1 MRSRVESDLQRRT
14 ENGTHCVS
22 FPSPLQVRH
31 GRAKSPPCG
40 DVSRPVTHVRRANH
54 KAMSVTGAVRAA
66 GLPTGGDDS
75 RPTPVLDGVV
85 KTYRPA
91 RVLVV
96 EPVRRAVAAAVST
109 VSQARGRLTHAHVT
123 QEDGDWSL
131 VISLPN
137 DTVTRVLRC
146 VVTLRS
152 AVLLRGN
159 SYCLLTTS
167 RLALATLSSIHGS
180 TGELHGYTGVRGHDV
195 FASEGDALE
204 ALYAEGRIA
213 ATLSGKAVLG
223 LAPLPAAGV
232 ALLLVAT
239 RVRVSVTLPG
249 GHDVNSVAEAVWVKI
264 PLRQAA
270 GGGADAEGG
279 AAGSEASPGRSAG
292 GGSPSDAGEGST
304 HSVPPPSAAAAA
316 AAGAVVTALLEYP
329 VEGCHLYCHTADVT
343 RPWPWGG
350 PHWSVGNEASPP
362 EPDMEF
368 TWNSWL
374 AQPFLAAGCAAVC
387 PPLVQGLAE
396 CRLMVDAQGVK
407 ACVALLSRRSRLHPG
422 TRYLARGLNDAASPG
437 NEVEC
442 EQLLFRVADPLGAAA
457 MQSLSLTD
465 AGAGAASQQQQQQ
478 CRVSVQPQER
488 EQAWCSVVWRRGT
501 VPIRW
506 GTELKS
512 TVGEAELYVSARD
525 PYNGTAQYFTRLV
538 DTYASK
544 RAADSSTADR
554 ADATQTPP
562 ASSSSSDPAAF
573 SVTCVNLLRS
583 SLKAPELLLT
593 EHFHEGVRTARRQQP
608 SQLGGVRVLNF
619 DWHGNIKALGEVAA
633 VEGLWTQLHAACVAS
648 GLSVGSDSSSGK
660 EPGRVVTTWQHGL
673 LRYNCADSL
682 DRTNLA
688 SFFGAVQL
696 VMEQATVLGLCFEQ
710 TAAGG
715 TGSGS
720 MQASPSPGQARQGA
734 GGSAQQQQQQQQA
747 VLAVMPGR
755 RVTPGVVSLWAQ
767 QQATGRVNTVPDMPG
782 VQRSSSGSGGGAQQF
797 LVAAPAPVNGQAAQ
811 PGLPPGWESRTDAVR
826 LP

>member
-1 MRSRVESDLQRRT
+1 
-14 ENGTHCVS
+14 
-22 FPSPLQVRH
+22 
-31 GRAKSPPCG
+31 
-40 DVSRPVTHVRRANH
+40 
-54 KAMSVTGAVRAA
+54 MSVTGAVRAA

-96 EPVRRAVAAAVST
+96 EPVRRDVHRGGLCEQCLTPPGRTPLCTGGRRLVARRIAAHRHRHTCPSVCTSPPPLL
-109 VSQARGRLTHAHVT
+109 SYHLLPNSRPCFSHVT
-123 QEDGDWSL
+123 SP
-131 VISLPN
+131 S
-137 DTVTRVLRC
+137 
-146 VVTLRS
+146 
-152 AVLLRGN
+152 
-159 SYCLLTTS
+159 
-167 RLALATLSSIHGS
+167 LALPSIHGS
-180 TGELHGYTGVRGHDV
+180 TGELHPYTGARGHDV

-223 LAPLPAAGV
+223 LAALPAAGV
-232 ALLLVAT
+232 ALLLLAT

-249 GHDVNSVAEAVWVKI
+249 GHDVNSVSEAVWVKI
-264 PLRQAA
+264 PLRAQGSGGDGDAA
-270 GGGADAEGG
+270 AP
-279 AAGSEASPGRSAG
+279 GSEVLPGGSAG
-292 GGSPSDAGEGST
+292 GGSPRPSDNGEAST
-304 HSVPPPSAAAAA
+304 HTAAPNAAAAA
-316 AAGAVVTALLEYP
+316 AAGALVTALLEYP

-350 PHWSVGNEASPP
+350 PHGSRGSEAPQ
-362 EPDMEF
+362 EPDAEF
-368 TWNSWL
+368 TWNRWL
-374 AQPFLAAGCAAVC
+374 AQPFAAAGCASAC

-396 CRLMVDAQGVK
+396 CRLMVDAKGVK

-442 EQLLFRVADPLGAAA
+442 EQLLFRVGDPLGAAA
-457 MQSLSLTD
+457 MQSLSLADTSG
-465 AGAGAASQQQQQQ
+465 GAAASQQQQR
-478 CRVSVQPQER
+478 RVSVQQEQVQQA
-488 EQAWCSVVWRRGT
+488 QAWCSVVWRRGT

-512 TVGEAELYVSARD
+512 SVGEAELYVSARD
-525 PYNGTAQYFTRLV
+525 PYNGTAQYFARLC
-538 DTYASK
+538 DTYTSRRRSSSAAA
-544 RAADSSTADR
+544 AADSDGAQPPDVPSTPGSSG
-554 ADATQTPP
+554 DAPGFT
-562 ASSSSSDPAAF
+562 
-573 SVTCVNLLRS
+573 VTCVNLLRS

-593 EHFHEGVRTARRQQP
+593 EHFQEGVRAARKQQP
-608 SQLGGVRVLNF
+608 RQLGGLRVLNF

-633 VEGLWTQLHAACVAS
+633 VEGLWTQLHAACVAA
-648 GLSVGSDSSSGK
+648 GLSVGADCARASGAVPGSDVNTGQ
-660 EPGRVVTTWQHGL
+660 PGREVTTWQRGM

-696 VMEQATVLGLCFEQ
+696 VIEQAAVLGLCFEQ
-710 TAAGG
+710 PAAGSNG
-715 TGSGS
+715 T
-720 MQASPSPGQARQGA
+720 QASAAQGLARA
-734 GGSAQQQQQQQQA
+734 ASQQQA

-782 VQRSSSGSGGGAQQF
+782 VQSSSSVGA
-797 LVAAPAPVNGQAAQ
+797 LPVAAPVNGHAAQ
-811 PGLPPGWESRTDAVR
+811 SGLPPGWESRTDAVR
-826 LP
+826 GFPVSVCCLAQAPRLLTLASRLCLWTGHGADILH